1 MKTENNRQYYC
12 DEGKVFRRKAD
23 GFIMGNGLDLG
34 ETDSIEN
41 YEEVD
46 NPNPE
51 DNKEKEKKRAIR
63 YE

>member
-34 ETDSIEN
+34 ATDSIEN

-46 NPNPE
+46 DPNAK
-51 DNKEKEKKRAIR
+51 DNKEEEKTN
-63 YE
+63 E

>member
-12 DEGKVFRRKAD
+12 NEGKVFRRKAD

-34 ETDSIEN
+34 DADSIEN

-51 DNKEKEKKRAIR
+51 DNKEKEKTCNKI
-63 YE
+63 

>member
-34 ETDSIEN
+34 NTDSIEN
-41 YEEVD
+41 YEEID
-46 NPNPE
+46 DPNAGQS
-51 DNKEKEKKRAIR
+51 DQQVLLNQ
-63 YE
+63 

>member
-12 DEGKVFRRKAD
+12 NEGKVFRRKAD

-34 ETDSIEN
+34 DADSIEN

-51 DNKEKEKKRAIR
+51 DNKEKEKNV
-63 YE
+63 

>member
-12 DEGKVFRRKAD
+12 NERKVFRRKAD

-34 ETDSIEN
+34 DADSIEN

-51 DNKEKEKKRAIR
+51 DNKEKEKNV
-63 YE
+63 

>member
-1 MKTENNRQYYC
+1 MKTENNRQYYS

-34 ETDSIEN
+34 DTDSIEN

-46 NPNPE
+46 DPNAK
-51 DNKEKEKKRAIR
+51 DNKEEEKNN
-63 YE
+63 E

>member
-34 ETDSIEN
+34 DADSIEN

-46 NPNPE
+46 DPNAK
-51 DNKEKEKKRAIR
+51 DNKEEEKTN
-63 YE
+63 E

>member
-46 NPNPE
+46 DPNAK
-51 DNKEKEKKRAIR
+51 DNKEEEKTN
-63 YE
+63 E

>member
-34 ETDSIEN
+34 DTDSIEN

-46 NPNPE
+46 NPNNN
-51 DNKEKEKKRAIR
+51 DNKEEKS
-63 YE
+63 EQ

>member
-12 DEGKVFRRKAD
+12 DEGKVFRRKVD

-34 ETDSIEN
+34 DADSIEN

-46 NPNPE
+46 NPNNE
-51 DNKEKEKKRAIR
+51 DNKEEKS
-63 YE
+63 EQ

>member
-23 GFIMGNGLDLG
+23 GFIMGDGLDLG
-34 ETDSIEN
+34 DVDSIEN

-46 NPNPE
+46 DPNAK
-51 DNKEKEKKRAIR
+51 DNKEEEKNN
-63 YE
+63 E

>member
-34 ETDSIEN
+34 VTDSIEN
-41 YEEVD
+41 YEEID
-46 NPNPE
+46 DPNAGQSGQQVLL
-51 DNKEKEKKRAIR
+51 NQ
-63 YE
+63 